1 VAHKLRFT
9 EEAADQLKLLI
20 ARPKLHKRVLTTL
33 GYLET
38 NLRHPGLHTH
48 KYSSLAGA
56 NGEEVFEAYAQ
67 NETPGAYRVFWHYGP
82 DEIIEKKRVPM
93 LTIVAIT
100 PHPDE

>member
-1 VAHKLRFT
+1 MAHALRFT
-9 EEAADQLKLLI
+9 EEAAEQLELLK
-20 ARPKLHKRVLTTL
+20 AQPKLHKRILTTL
-33 GYLET
+33 GYMET

-48 KYSSLAGA
+48 KYSSLVGA

-67 NETPGAYRVFWHYGP
+67 NKTPGAYRVFWHYGP
-82 DEIIEKKRVPM
+82 DEIVEKKRVAI

>member
-1 VAHKLRFT
+1 MAHALRFT
-9 EEAADQLKLLI
+9 EEAAGQLELLKAQPKLL
-20 ARPKLHKRVLTTL
+20 KRILTTL
-33 GYLET
+33 GYMET

-48 KYSSLAGA
+48 KYSSLVGT

-67 NETPGAYRVFWHYGP
+67 NKTPGAYRVFWHYGP
-82 DEIIEKKRVPM
+82 DEIIDKKRVPI